1 MFGVKRFVIIFILL
15 GIQLSVFSLEPI
27 NDPAKEPILEQNL
40 THYTLYYP
48 PYWDNAESPM
58 TGLHARLSHR
68 LYAQAGL
75 DIKMESVPYARVHQ
89 RLFPDDVAITAYGAS
104 PLTDHLYLF
113 PIPQTTIELRI
124 YGLHSEPVSSLDQLV
139 GKDIAIKRGYPL
151 GGFEVIRQEKKYNAV
166 STNTVEQAI
175 RLLLIERVD
184 YIVTLDDPFQKD
196 IQNIELHGQEIWS
209 RTLEKLD
216 GWPIAVIKTHPRA
229 DELHK
234 KIKRA
239 YEELREAGIITYEN
253 QRLLL
258 TEDL

>member
-1 MFGVKRFVIIFILL
+1 MYYIKQFVLFLMLIGV
-15 GIQLSVFSLEPI
+15 QLPVFSQGSG
-27 NDPAKEPILEQNL
+27 NEQGL

-48 PYWDNAESPM
+48 PYWDNTESPM
-58 TGLHARLSHR
+58 TGLHARLSRR

-89 RLFPDDVAITAYGAS
+89 RLFPGDVAITAYGAS
-104 PLTDHLYLF
+104 PLTDHFFLF
-113 PIPQTTIELRI
+113 PIPQTTIELKI
-124 YGLHSEPVSSLDQLV
+124 YGLHSVPVNSLDQLV

-151 GGFEVIRQEKKYNAV
+151 GGFEVIRQEKIYNTV

-184 YIVTLDDPFQKD
+184 YIITLDDPYQKD
-196 IQNIELHGQEIWS
+196 VKNIDLKGKKIWS
-209 RTLEKLD
+209 RSLEKLD
-216 GWPIAVIKTHPRA
+216 GWPIAVIKSHPRA
-229 DELHK
+229 NELHE

-239 YEELREAGIITYEN
+239 YDELLEVGVITYKN